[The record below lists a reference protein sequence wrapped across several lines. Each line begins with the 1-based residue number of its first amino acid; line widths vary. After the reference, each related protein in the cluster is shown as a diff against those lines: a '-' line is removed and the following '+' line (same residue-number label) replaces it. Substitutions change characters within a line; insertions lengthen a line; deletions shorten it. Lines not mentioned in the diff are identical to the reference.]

1 MSDPPVALILICGAL
16 LAPFISGRVKSFILV
31 LLPLWCLVL
40 IYQLP
45 QGSLH
50 TLDFLGMQLII
61 TKVDGL
67 SRVFGLG
74 FSLAFLLGIIY
85 GLKQSNLE
93 HCSALVYAGGALGV
107 TFAGDWFTLYLYW
120 ELMAVAST
128 FLILAADS
136 SRARQAALRYVLMHL
151 AGGLLLLAGIL
162 LRYQATGS
170 LALDPLELK
179 GTANWLIFL
188 GVGLNAAV
196 PLLHTWLPDAYA
208 KASVT
213 GSVFLC
219 AFTTKSAV
227 YVLARV
233 FAGNEFLIYLGGI
246 MAVLPILYALVSDD
260 YREVLSYSLISQ
272 IGYMV
277 AGIGIGSQ
285 LALNGVSAHA
295 FCHLIYKAL
304 LFMGAGAILKCS
316 GRRRLSSMGALAAH
330 MPLTAICSLVGL
342 ASICALPLFSGFV
355 SKSMILTEAGNLHLT
370 IPWLL
375 LQLAS
380 AGAMLYLGL
389 RVPYYAFIRP
399 NPDISADRPPM
410 NMQAAMVMAALVC
423 IGLAVFPG
431 AFYKLLPYS
440 LEYHPY
446 NPSHLTEALQMLG
459 FGAVAFVVL
468 KISGLLPEPQR
479 VLHLDFDVFYR
490 KIFAWLFKL
499 FDKGLNGLNQVTA
512 NAVEGKITAGICRH
526 FKSAPTIWSIWIA
539 KKFWTLGG
547 LDQAEQEQN
556 QKSIR
561 QALATDTLAA
571 GMGALACLL
580 IVFLLFILA

>member
-1 MSDPPVALILICGAL
+1 MLETPPAFILIFGAL
-16 LAPFISGRVKSFILV
+16 LVPFFHGKVKSSFLL
-31 LLPLWCLVL
+31 LLPVWCLLL
-40 IYQLP
+40 IYQVPEGL
-45 QGSLH
+45 QASC
-50 TLDFLGMQLII
+50 DFMGMQLVISQ
-61 TKVDGL
+61 VDGL
-67 SRVFGLG
+67 SRIFGLG
-74 FSLAFLLGIIY
+74 FSVAFLLGIIY
-85 GLKQSNLE
+85 GLKQTNLE

-128 FLILAADS
+128 FLILAAPS
-136 SRARQAALRYVLMHL
+136 SRSREAALRYVLMHL

-170 LALDPLELK
+170 LALTALELK

-213 GSVFLC
+213 GAVFLC

-246 MAVLPILYALVSDD
+246 MAIFPILYALVSDD

-277 AGIGIGSQ
+277 AGIGIGTP
-285 LALNGVSAHA
+285 LAINGVAAHA

-304 LFMGAGAILKCS
+304 LFMGAGAIIVAS
-316 GRRRLSSMGALAAH
+316 GRRRLSSMGGLITY
-330 MPLTAICSLVGL
+330 MPVTAVCTLVGL

-355 SKSMILTEAGNLHLT
+355 SKSMILTEAANLHLT
-370 IPWLL
+370 VPWLL

-389 RVPYYAFIRP
+389 RIPYYALFRTSP
-399 NPDISADRPPM
+399 YVAADRPPRHM
-410 NMQAAMVMAALVC
+410 LVAMVLGAVAC

-431 AFYKLLPYS
+431 AFYSLLPHK
-440 LEYHPY
+440 LAYHPY
-446 NPSHLTEALQMLG
+446 TPSHLAEAMQMLG
-459 FGAVAFVVL
+459 FGALAFVLL
-468 KISGLLPEPQR
+468 KIINFPPEPQR
-479 VLHLDFDVFYR
+479 ALHLDFDFFYR
-490 KIFAWLFKL
+490 KLFSYL
-499 FDKGLNGLNQVTA
+499 FRMFDRGLNGLNQA
-512 NAVEGKITAGICRH
+512 SSDLMEGRMTPGICKY
-526 FKSAPTIWSIWIA
+526 FQSAPTFFSIWLGRKLWAIA
-539 KKFWTLGG
+539 G
-547 LDQAEQEQN
+547 LDQNERNNRAEA
-556 QKSIR
+556 IR
-561 QALATDTLAA
+561 RALASDTLAA
-571 GMGALACLL
+571 GLGAIGCLF
-580 IVFLLFILA
+580 IVFILFILA